1 MKYNSKESS
10 IFFEFLRFCI
20 HDDAV
25 EPVSLDSMDWDALYD
40 FGNRQAILG
49 VLYRG
54 LMKLSKSNFRPD
66 RLQILKWYSGYSRI
80 EKANKQNY
88 YIISM
93 VLKVVF

>member
-66 RLQILKWYSGYSRI
+66 RLQILNGIVDTLVLRRQINRI
-80 EKANKQNY
+80 IRMLQ
-88 YIISM
+88 
-93 VLKVVF
+93 L